1 MALLMLNTLKTT
13 RLLNVFL
20 TENYTKT
27 WNVKWCPLTTVWIE
41 IQHHSRSKAGD
52 FTPASCGTHRL
63 HGKGWCVE
71 PGPEPASLG
80 AEPPP
85 GVPAES
91 TWLHSTARRK
101 GHIPLSCLPLKARP
115 HQRSCTEVTNLQYP
129 CVLWS
134 ALTRSCQEKRTDR
147 KTTDNP
153 SNPDKEMET
162 CKNKIRSHKEDRLAK
177 M

>member
-71 PGPEPASLG
+71 PGPEPASPRCWAPSRG
-80 AEPPP
+80 ASREHL
-85 GVPAES
+85 AAQ
-91 TWLHSTARRK
+91 H
-101 GHIPLSCLPLKARP
+101 
-115 HQRSCTEVTNLQYP
+115 
-129 CVLWS
+129 
-134 ALTRSCQEKRTDR
+134 CQEKGTHPFVLPATEGQATPEKLHRGDQPTVSLCAVECFDQEL
-147 KTTDNP
+147 
-153 SNPDKEMET
+153 SGKENRQE
-162 CKNKIRSHKEDRLAK
+162 NYRQPQQSRQRDGNLQEQNQES
-177 M
+177 